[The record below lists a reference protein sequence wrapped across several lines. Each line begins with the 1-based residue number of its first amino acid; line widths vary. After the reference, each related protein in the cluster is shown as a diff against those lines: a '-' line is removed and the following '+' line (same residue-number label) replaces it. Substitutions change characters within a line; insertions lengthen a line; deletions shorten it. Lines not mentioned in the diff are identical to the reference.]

1 MSHAVHVPVLLEESL
16 SVLRPRP
23 GGRYVDCTLGAGG
36 HGAALLE
43 RADGARLLGLDAD
56 PAMLALAGERLR
68 PFGARA
74 RLVHANFAD
83 LEEVARREGF
93 GEADGVLFDLGVSSL
108 HLDRPERGF
117 SFQADAPLDMRLD
130 PTAGPTAADLLRDL
144 DERELADV
152 IFRYGEEPR
161 ARRIARAIVRQ
172 REPDA
177 DGLATTA
184 QLAGLVARIVPGG
197 RIHPATRT
205 FQALRI
211 AVNREL
217 DVLPDGLRQAHAL
230 LRDGG
235 RLAVISFHS
244 LEDRIVKQYVA
255 GQAHP
260 CTCPPR
266 APICICGRTPRLEPI
281 TRKPIVAT
289 AGEIAANPR
298 SRSAKLRGAAR
309 LGPPL

>member
-1 MSHAVHVPVLLEESL
+1 MSHAVHRPVLLEETLSL
-16 SVLRPRP
+16 LRPEP
-23 GGRYVDCTLGAGG
+23 GGRYVDCTVGSAG
-36 HGAALLE
+36 HAAALLE
-43 RADGARLLGLDAD
+43 RAEGARLLGLDAD

-68 PFGARA
+68 PFGDRV
-74 RLVHANFAD
+74 RLLHANFAD
-83 LEEVARREGF
+83 VEALARREGF

-130 PTAGPTAADLLRDL
+130 PSGGGTAADLLREL
-144 DERELADV
+144 DERGLAEV
-152 IFRYGEEPR
+152 IRRYGEEPR
-161 ARRIARAIVRQ
+161 AGRIARAIVRE
-172 REPDA
+172 RERRG
-177 DGLATTA
+177 DGPTTTGELAR
-184 QLAGLVARIVPGG
+184 LVARIVPGG

-217 DVLPDGLRQAHAL
+217 EVLPEGLRGAHAL

-244 LEDRIVKQYVA
+244 LEDRIVKRYVA
-255 GQAHP
+255 AQARP
-260 CTCPPR
+260 CSCPPR
-266 APICICGRTPRLEPI
+266 APLCSCGRTPRLQPL
-281 TRKPIVAT
+281 TRKPVVAT
-289 AGEIAANPR
+289 AAEVAANPR
-298 SRSAKLRGAAR
+298 SRSAKLRGALR

>member
-1 MSHAVHVPVLLEESL
+1 MSHAVHVPVLLEETL
-16 SVLRPRP
+16 SVLRPTP

-36 HGAALLE
+36 HAAGLLE
-43 RADGARLLGLDAD
+43 RADRARLLGLDAD
-56 PAMLALAGERLR
+56 PSMLAVAAERLR
-68 PFGARA
+68 PFGDRA
-74 RLVHANFAD
+74 RLVHANFAE

-93 GEADGVLFDLGVSSL
+93 VDADGVLFDLGVSSL
-108 HLDRPERGF
+108 HLDQPERGF
-117 SFQADAPLDMRLD
+117 SFQVDAPLDMRLD
-130 PTAGPTAADLLRDL
+130 RTDGPTAADLLRDL

-152 IFRYGEEPR
+152 IYRYGEEPR
-161 ARRIARAIVRQ
+161 ARRIARAIVRERGRQ
-172 REPDA
+172 G
-177 DGLATTA
+177 GLRTTG
-184 QLAGLVARIVPGG
+184 QLAGLITRIVPHG

-217 DVLPDGLRQAHAL
+217 DVLPDALRQAHAI

-244 LEDRIVKQYVA
+244 LEDRIVKRYIA
-255 GQAHP
+255 EQASP

-266 APICICGRTPRLEPI
+266 APLCTCGRTPRLEPI
-281 TRKPIVAT
+281 TRKPIVASQGEV
-289 AGEIAANPR
+289 AGNPR

>member
-1 MSHAVHVPVLLEESL
+1 MSHAVHVPVLLEETLSL
-16 SVLRPRP
+16 LRPTP

-36 HGAALLE
+36 HAAALLE
-43 RADGARLLGLDAD
+43 RADRARLLGLDAD
-56 PAMLALAGERLR
+56 ASMLAVAAERLR
-68 PFGARA
+68 PAYGDRA
-74 RLVHANFAD
+74 RLVHANFAE
-83 LEEVARREGF
+83 LEDVARREGF
-93 GEADGVLFDLGVSSL
+93 VDADGVLFDLGVSSL
-108 HLDRPERGF
+108 HLDQPERGF
-117 SFQADAPLDMRLD
+117 SFQVDAPLDMRLD
-130 PTAGPTAADLLRDL
+130 RTDGPTAADLLRDL

-152 IFRYGEEPR
+152 IYRYGEEPR
-161 ARRIARAIVRQ
+161 ARRIARAIVRERGRQ
-172 REPDA
+172 G
-177 DGLATTA
+177 GLRTTG
-184 QLAGLVARIVPGG
+184 QLAGLITRIVPRG

-217 DVLPDGLRQAHAL
+217 DVLPDALRQAHAI

-244 LEDRIVKQYVA
+244 LEDRIVKRYVA
-255 GQAHP
+255 EQASP

-266 APICICGRTPRLEPI
+266 APLCTCGRTPRLEPI
-281 TRKPIVAT
+281 TRKPIVASQSRV
-289 AGEIAANPR
+289 AGNPR